1 MTLNV
6 AVPLRYL
13 HERYFGRPSCPQC
26 GELMMA
32 PEFSEF
38 LKGDDIRH
46 SWACDGCDYRFKTL
60 VTFEAAA
67 A

>member
-1 MTLNV
+1 
-6 AVPLRYL
+6 
-13 HERYFGRPSCPQC
+13 
-26 GELMMA
+26 MMA
-32 PEFSEF
+32 PEYSEF

-60 VTFEAAA
+60 ITFEAAA